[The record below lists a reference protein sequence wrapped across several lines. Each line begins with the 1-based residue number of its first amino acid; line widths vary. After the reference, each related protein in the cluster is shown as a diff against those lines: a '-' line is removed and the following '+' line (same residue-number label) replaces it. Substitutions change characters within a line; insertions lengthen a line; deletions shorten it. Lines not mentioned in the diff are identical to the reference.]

1 MAIQRSGWTLVAN
14 FHMKSHR
21 SSSTFAALCLKIGVQ
36 NKIECISRYIVM
48 YHGNRAPEIPLFKI
62 CLMCNN
68 HVPCEMVFSSN
79 AGQRSRS
86 RSQWR
91 GKMGFC
97 FTLVKLDY
105 FWATAYRD
113 LSRVNNLLVRTPRDV
128 FNLLRL
134 LAITG
139 TSARGSVASG
149 LEPATFRSRYSYQ
162 LHRGRPFGLMC
173 HAFEIRMQ
181 L

>member
-36 NKIECISRYIVM
+36 NKIECISRSIVM

-68 HVPCEMVFSSN
+68 HVPCEMVFFQMQVKGR
-79 AGQRSRS
+79 GQ
-86 RSQWR
+86 
-91 GKMGFC
+91 GHNGGEKMGFC

-113 LSRVNNLLVRTPRDV
+113 LSRVNSLLVRTPRDV

-134 LAITG
+134 LTITG